1 MKKTFILISLIALVS
16 VALFAAGAQES
27 KATFPTRNIEIIV
40 PYAAGGGT
48 DATARAIAQYA
59 EPYLGKPITIIN
71 KPGGGGA
78 VGWAEAAK
86 SRPTGYTMTMFA
98 PNIVNLAI
106 MNLSPAKYS
115 DFEAILMFNNDPG
128 VIVVSKKNANLDVVE
143 MLYDDKYKSGG
154 ENPNF
159 YLLTIQAITDVY
171 HQDIPY
177 SGAAERVPAVLG
189 GHVDFAIV
197 NVGEAKG
204 QIDAGELVPLAVM
217 AENRLEALPN
227 VPTLKELGIDA
238 KMGAWRGLAVP
249 KGTPKEVVDILED
262 AFTKA
267 VNEQGFKDFMKKAA
281 FNVDYKSGADFYAF
295 MEEQHVATEKMLSK

>member
-1 MKKTFILISLIALVS
+1 MKKLLVLISVIAVIS
-16 VALFAAGAQES
+16 GSLFAAGVQED
-27 KATFPTRNIEIIV
+27 KVTFPERKMEIIV

-48 DATARAIAQYA
+48 DAVARAIAQFA

-78 VGWAEAAK
+78 VGWAETAK
-86 SRPTGYTMTMFA
+86 ARPDGYTMTMFA

-106 MNLSPAKYS
+106 MNLSPASYT
-115 DFEAILMFNNDPG
+115 DFEPILMFNNDPG
-128 VIVVSKKNANLDVVE
+128 VIVVSKKNANLDVVK
-143 MLYDDKYKSGG
+143 MLKDDTYKSGG

-159 YLLTIQAITDVY
+159 YLMTIQALTNVY

-177 SGAAERVPAVLG
+177 GGAAERVPAVLG

-217 AENRLEALPN
+217 AANRLEALPN
-227 VPTLKELGIDA
+227 VPTLKELGLDA
-238 KMGAWRGLAVP
+238 QMGSWRGLAVP
-249 KGTPKEVVDILED
+249 KGTPKEVVDILEA

-267 VNEQGFKDFMKKAA
+267 ANEQGFKDFMKKAA
-281 FNVDYKSGADFYAF
+281 FNIDYKSGADFYKF
-295 MEEQHVATEKMLSK
+295 MEEQHVATKKMLSK

>member
-1 MKKTFILISLIALVS
+1 MKKLLVLISVIAVIS
-16 VALFAAGAQES
+16 GSLFAAGVQED
-27 KATFPTRNIEIIV
+27 KATFPERKMEIIV

-48 DATARAIAQYA
+48 DAVARAIAQFA

-78 VGWAEAAK
+78 VGWAETAK
-86 SRPTGYTMTMFA
+86 ARPDGYTMTMFA

-106 MNLSPAKYS
+106 MNLSPASYT
-115 DFEAILMFNNDPG
+115 DFEPILMFNNDPG
-128 VIVVSKKNANLDVVE
+128 VIVVSKKNANLDVVK
-143 MLYDDKYKSGG
+143 MLKDDKYKSGG

-159 YLLTIQAITDVY
+159 YLMTIQAITNVY

-177 SGAAERVPAVLG
+177 GGAAERVPAVLG

-217 AENRLEALPN
+217 AAERLEALPN
-227 VPTLKELGIDA
+227 VPTLKELGLDA
-238 KMGAWRGLAVP
+238 QMGSWRGLAVP
-249 KGTPKEVVDILED
+249 KGTPQEVVDILEA

-267 VNEQGFKDFMKKAA
+267 ANEQGFKDFMKKAA
-281 FNVDYKSGADFYAF
+281 FNIDFKSGPDFYQF
-295 MEEQHVATEKMLSK
+295 MEEQHVATKKMLSK